1 MQNYKKIP
9 TYASIWGIILHFSSF
24 CNGNLQFPIFN
35 LHFPI
40 SNASMFL
47 DASVLLLA
55 GKFLVYVPKLNSGS
69 EYSELVLGRL
79 GLPDCLPCS
88 KCQVKALLHAL
99 PIASA
104 TLAYSGDPIIFSE
117 HLGILQWFLWRW
129 WLSLSRCHSSACKSR

>member
-69 EYSELVLGRL
+69 EYSEQLRSPHSKRYFSLLWGPHYFFRTPWYSSMVFVEIVVVVLEVSF
-79 GLPDCLPCS
+79 C
-88 KCQVKALLHAL
+88 
-99 PIASA
+99 
-104 TLAYSGDPIIFSE
+104 
-117 HLGILQWFLWRW
+117 
-129 WLSLSRCHSSACKSR
+129 